1 MLLWIC
7 LIEQA
12 LGTGG
17 GQKQGFE
24 PPTII
29 ASHRGGTA
37 FVKDAET
44 LFEMPSF
51 AKQRS
56 GPPEIDEVTAPPDFL
71 PGFIFGCVVMAGL
84 TGIIVGLCL
93 RIETL
98 RRCECLVD
106 ITSCILAEDESKLDN
121 EQTISPLKEP
131 LKKKGN
137 DITNP
142 YPNFK
147 VPEGLPGGLLM
158 VSESPRLNRKN
169 SMRSMSSFRSGFKS
183 WGSLGRKPSHSS
195 RGKMVVT
202 RAGSVS
208 GSIAKSTTSKQRMA
222 WLSGR
227 HRGSVSEA
235 DNRSVHSSRSCGTM
249 RSRDGNWS
257 SQATTQA
264 THHSFQ
270 TTPKSFLSPSLSR
283 RGDRNETV
291 LNPTIEGAN
300 GLNVPTFQKQAT
312 FNEAIVY

>member
-1 MLLWIC
+1 MKFRPL
-7 LIEQA
+7 
-12 LGTGG
+12 
-17 GQKQGFE
+17 
-24 PPTII
+24 
-29 ASHRGGTA
+29 
-37 FVKDAET
+37 
-44 LFEMPSF
+44 
-51 AKQRS
+51 
-56 GPPEIDEVTAPPDFL
+56 
-71 PGFIFGCVVMAGL
+71 
-84 TGIIVGLCL
+84 
-93 RIETL
+93 
-98 RRCECLVD
+98 
-106 ITSCILAEDESKLDN
+106 TSCFL
-121 EQTISPLKEP
+121 Q
-131 LKKKGN
+131 
-137 DITNP
+137 
-142 YPNFK
+142 
-147 VPEGLPGGLLM
+147 
-158 VSESPRLNRKN
+158 
-169 SMRSMSSFRSGFKS
+169 S